1 VSDEISEA
9 EEEAWVLERRAE
21 VATYLARQGLRHGE
35 IGEWPA
41 WHVAPYVSIW
51 AVESLARP
59 GWVGWWAISGD
70 LPTDYCSC
78 EEPRHPRTAART
90 FAATWRAA
98 ADDVRPDGTLGETE
112 LPASLA
118 EMLRSRADILDDW
131 AKDDENWP
139 D

>member
-1 VSDEISEA
+1 MRAIAPLCTASSKVVEAAATTTSDAASTSFREWRGGGMKRTFVRPLNAADSEA
-9 EEEAWVLERRAE
+9 V
-21 VATYLARQGLRHGE
+21 
-35 IGEWPA
+35 
-41 WHVAPYVSIW
+41 
-51 AVESLARP
+51 RP